1 MDPLGTIKAA
11 CVGLAAN
18 TFAQNVNERQCFPQ
32 KSNHCSPGEKH
43 RARLGNAGSVSVS
56 RTLSYYC
63 DVQGNG
69 AEDGPG
75 HCLQPEASYMAAGST
90 ASSLKDQAWRE
101 AKFKGTYLTNKQ
113 THFIFTAL
121 LGS

>member
-18 TFAQNVNERQCFPQ
+18 TFAQNVNERQCFPH
-32 KSNHCSPGEKH
+32 KSTHCSLGEKH

-56 RTLSYYC
+56 STRNHHC

-75 HCLQPEASYMAAGST
+75 HCLQQEASYMAAGSM
-90 ASSLKDQAWRE
+90 ASCLRDWAWRKE
-101 AKFKGTYLTNKQ
+101 IFKGTYLTNK
-113 THFIFTAL
+113 
-121 LGS
+121 